1 MKIAIIGD
9 VHIKPDNIPDI
20 RLFHSRLL
28 LELEKYKLDF
38 IVVLGDILHS
48 HENLHTEALN
58 QANILVE
65 SLRKISKVYLLVG
78 NHDMIN
84 NSQFLTSNHWMNVF
98 KEWENVVVVDN
109 VVETTVR
116 NESTIRK
123 FVFVPYVPNGRFR
136 EALNTLETPYDD
148 STIIFAHQEFKG
160 VKMGA
165 ITSVHGDEWDEKDPF
180 VVSGHIHSHQLLG
193 TNILYT
199 GSSLQNAYGE
209 SENNYLFVY
218 NNNDSNNGVV
228 SERDFIK
235 VDLDLPRKVIVYS
248 TIENIESTIK
258 NTVSS
263 NKKTKI
269 SISGTAEEFT
279 AFKKSKGYSDAVASG
294 VVIVHKPTRKEKGER
309 TKLLEGT
316 RVGSDCIGF
325 NAILYDLIKNDKSEY
340 GQMMSDMYTSIIK

>member
-20 RLFHSRLL
+20 RLFQSRLL
-28 LELEKYKLDF
+28 TELAKHRLDF

-65 SLRKISKVYLLVG
+65 SLRRLCKVYLLVG

-84 NSQFLTSNHWMNVF
+84 NSQFLTPNHWMNVF
-98 KEWENVVVVDN
+98 KEWENVVVVDK
-109 VVETTVR
+109 VVET
-116 NESTIRK
+116 SISSDSSDKK

-136 EALNTLETPYDD
+136 EALNTLETTYTDA
-148 STIIFAHQEFKG
+148 TIIFAHQEFKG

-165 ITSVHGDEWDEKDPF
+165 IISAHGDEWDEKDPF

-209 SENNYLFVY
+209 SENNYLFIY
-218 NNNDSNNGVV
+218 DSEL
-228 SERDFIK
+228 SDKKIDCLIK
-235 VDLDLPRKVIVYS
+235 IDLDLPRKVIVYS
-248 TIENIESTIK
+248 TIENIETAIK
-258 NTVSS
+258 NNASS

-279 AFKKSKGYSDAVASG
+279 AFKKSSSYVNAIESG

-325 NAILYDLIKNDKSEY
+325 NAILHDLIENDKSEY
-340 GQMMSDMYTSIIK
+340 KREMREMYTFVMNEK